1 MIVRFG
7 SKGMAFGGR
16 GTRSTPPRVLE
27 LVEFLLIDADWLVL
41 LAAGKVDV
49 WLCEPGRIRFPFAS
63 IWLVVK
69 FGVV

>member
-7 SKGMAFGGR
+7 SKGMAFESR
-16 GTRSTPPRVLE
+16 GAVSLPRLLE